1 MAFPLIPD
9 IPYPQF
15 QPAMRIITAITN
27 GFPAVVTTNINHN
40 YLTGLVVRLDIPET
54 YGMQQANQKFAPIT
68 RIDATNFSI
77 EIDTTL
83 FDPFVVPLPAVV
95 STLAQAVPMAEV
107 NSQLYQ
113 AVRDVTPNNIL
124 P

>member
-15 QPAMRIITAITN
+15 QPAMRVITAITN
-27 GFPAVVTTNINHN
+27 GFPAIVTTDINHN
-40 YLTGLVVRLDIPET
+40 YQTGLIVRLDIPLS
-54 YGMQQANQKFAPIT
+54 YGMVQADKLFGPIT
-68 RIDATNFSI
+68 RIDATNFSL
-77 EIDTTL
+77 EIDTTS
-83 FDPFVVPLPAVV
+83 FDPFVVPSALLV

-107 NSQLYQ
+107 ASELYQ

>member
-15 QPAMRIITAITN
+15 QPAMRVITAITN
-27 GFPAVVTTNINHN
+27 GFPAIVTTNINHN
-40 YLTGLVVRLDIPET
+40 YQTGLVVRLDIPQS
-54 YGMQQANQKFAPIT
+54 YGMVQADKLFGPIT

-77 EIDTTL
+77 DIDTTH
-83 FDPFVVPLPAVV
+83 FDPFVVPGALLV

-107 NSQLYQ
+107 ASQLYQ

>member
-27 GFPAVVTTNINHN
+27 GSPAVVTTDIDHN
-40 YLTGLVVRLDIPET
+40 YQTGLIVRLDIPQE
-54 YGMQQANQKFAPIT
+54 YGMVQADKLFGPII
-68 RIDATNFSI
+68 RIDSTSFSI
-77 EIDTTL
+77 EIDTTS
-83 FDPFVVPLPAVV
+83 FDPFVVPSALLV
-95 STLAQAVPMAEV
+95 STLAQAVPMAEDASIV
-107 NSQLYQ
+107 YQ

>member
-15 QPAMRIITAITN
+15 QPAMRVITAITN
-27 GFPAVVTTNINHN
+27 GFPAIVTTDINNN
-40 YLTGLVVRLDIPET
+40 YQTGLVVRLDIPED
-54 YGMQQANQKFAPIT
+54 YGMVQANQLFGPIT

-77 EIDTTL
+77 RIDTTY
-83 FDPFVVPLPAVV
+83 FDPFIVPGPLIV
-95 STLAQAVPMAEV
+95 STLAQAVPIAEDA
-107 NSQLYQ
+107 SILYQ
-113 AVRDVTPNNIL
+113 AVRDVAPGNIL